1 MRRPALGS
9 LIQRHACLQS
19 RLRPAEKGS
28 TGEDATEGSRVAKI
42 LIVDDEAPIR
52 ALMRA
57 TLTMAGHQVS
67 EASGGE
73 EALEKIKKSNFDLV
87 VLDIMMPV
95 TDGYEVLERV
105 KAIPSKANLPVIVV
119 TAKAYES
126 EGIMREMM
134 GGAIDHISKPFD
146 PADLEVA
153 VAKALSAS
161 DDQHEQKR
169 GMMSRGAN
177 LYGAVDKLR
186 KLAEEA
192 EVTTGGR
199 RGRSFL
205 RRDD

>member
-1 MRRPALGS
+1 VG
-9 LIQRHACLQS
+9 
-19 RLRPAEKGS
+19 
-28 TGEDATEGSRVAKI
+28 KI

-57 TLTMAGHQVS
+57 TLTMAGHQVV

-73 EALEKIKKSNFDLV
+73 EALEKIKKTQFDLV

-105 KAIPSKANLPVIVV
+105 KAMPSRANLPVIVV
-119 TAKAYES
+119 TARPYES
-126 EGIMREMM
+126 EGIMREMT

-161 DDQHEQKR
+161 ESQLELKR
-169 GMMSRGAN
+169 GMMARGAN
-177 LYGAVDKLR
+177 LYGAVDKMRQLGG
-186 KLAEEA
+186 EVEA
-192 EVTTGGR
+192 AGR
-199 RGRSFL
+199 RSRSIL

>member
-1 MRRPALGS
+1 MG
-9 LIQRHACLQS
+9 
-19 RLRPAEKGS
+19 
-28 TGEDATEGSRVAKI
+28 KI

-57 TLTMAGHQVS
+57 TLSMAGHSVT

-73 EALEKIKKSNFDLV
+73 EALEKIKKTNFDLV

-105 KAIPSKANLPVIVV
+105 KAIPSRAGLPVIVV

-126 EGIMREMM
+126 EGIMREMT

-146 PADLEVA
+146 PADLEAA
-153 VAKALSAS
+153 VARALNSTES
-161 DDQHEQKR
+161 QIEQKR
-169 GMMSRGAN
+169 AMMSRGAN
-177 LYGAVDKLR
+177 LYGAVDKMR
-186 KLAEEA
+186 RLAEEA
-192 EVTTGGR
+192 EPVAEPR

-205 RRDD
+205 RRDSE